1 MLLMFLACVGGTDV
15 KVGVYNTPPSASIL
29 YPTDGSTFNEGDVI
43 DFEAII
49 ADGQDSIEDLEV
61 LWTSDLQGSLLGGD
75 LPQGDGTLF
84 YSTANLTAGNHVI
97 TLSVTDT
104 SREVAQATTSL
115 EIIDLPEQP
124 GVEILHPTSAESGI
138 ENQPF
143 DLEAT
148 VFDARDEANLLS
160 VTMSSDQQG
169 ELCAINAEENGRALC
184 TVTLDPG
191 QHLLLFTVR
200 NSAEYEATASTYF
213 DVIALVD
220 IDNDGD
226 GFSENQGDC
235 DDENPT
241 TAPGATEIPNNVDD
255 NCDGRIDEGTT
266 RYDDDGDG
274 FTEEQG
280 DCDDANFQL
289 NPAATEVCGDGVDN
303 NCNNTQNELN
313 ADSCTTFYRDADG
326 DGYGDPNFSECWCSA
341 GGSTGEFTETNDS
354 DCYDGN
360 PDANITQSGYFG
372 MDRGDGSFDYNCDS
386 SDEQEL
392 QVIGSCSSWG
402 SSVGD
407 CTYDA
412 AGWESSVPACG
423 QSSGYIY
430 DNDSC
435 SAGCEVFGVPF
446 CCEVG
451 GPSYTSRIQNCR

>member
-1 MLLMFLACVGGTDV
+1 M
-15 KVGVYNTPPSASIL
+15 
-29 YPTDGSTFNEGDVI
+29 
-43 DFEAII
+43 
-49 ADGQDSIEDLEV
+49 
-61 LWTSDLQGSLLGGD
+61 
-75 LPQGDGTLF
+75 
-84 YSTANLTAGNHVI
+84 
-97 TLSVTDT
+97 
-104 SREVAQATTSL
+104 
-115 EIIDLPEQP
+115 
-124 GVEILHPTSAESGI
+124 
-138 ENQPF
+138 
-143 DLEAT
+143 
-148 VFDARDEANLLS
+148 LS

-169 ELCAINAEENGRALC
+169 ELCAINAEDNGRALC

-213 DVIALVD
+213 DVVALVD

-241 TAPGATEIPNNVDD
+241 TAPGATELPNNVDD

-289 NPAATEVCGDGVDN
+289 NPAATEVCGDGVDSS
-303 NCNNTQNELN
+303 CNNTQNELN

-326 DGYGDPNFSECWCSA
+326 DGYGDPFSECWCSA
-341 GGSTGEFTETNDS
+341 GGSTGEYTETNDS

-372 MDRGDGSFDYNCDS
+372 VDRGDGSFDYNCDS
-386 SDEQEL
+386 SDEQGL
-392 QVIGSCSSWG
+392 RVIGSCSSPG
-402 SSVGD
+402 IQCGRLHLRCRGVGKQ
-407 CTYDA
+407 CSCL
-412 AGWESSVPACG
+412 WSI
-423 QSSGYIY
+423 QWLHY

-435 SAGCEVFGVPF
+435 SAGCRAFGIPF

-451 GPSYTSRIQNCR
+451 GPSYKCPGFKTVVRQQSPQSVCLVVGVRPLFCLPSEINLCYTVESREVNVLLGLLACVGGSDVKVGVYNTPPSASIVFPTEGSAFDRR